1 MERIK
6 FYRLL
11 MRSFFCVEM
20 GICIYALLWRWEF
33 QTPVFSLSN
42 LVASDYWSS
51 AEFRQNMNGVYG
63 IRSFVHSTNS
73 CIQHGSGD

>member
-1 MERIK
+1 ML
-6 FYRLL
+6 FYGGE
-11 MRSFFCVEM
+11 SFKLPF
-20 GICIYALLWRWEF
+20 
-33 QTPVFSLSN
+33 FSLPN

-51 AEFRQNMNGVYG
+51 AEIRQNMNGVYG